1 MTTLLAQGPVDVN
14 VRGLLDRLQARA
26 DNAYC
31 DYIGLCRR
39 DECLGWEAKVEK
51 QIFGEA
57 ELKAHKDAAEKLGRH
72 RALQEAAN
80 LLHELLTPNALNS
93 GAAEA
98 KTDAEELSRLRI
110 LYDEL
115 LMAVGNKYPG
125 ETRHKTALRYI
136 RTAEIPVSGQAKD
149 CVPNA
154 KAERPETAAKE

>member
-1 MTTLLAQGPVDVN
+1 MTTLIAQGPVDVN

-80 LLHELLTPNALNS
+80 LLHELLTPNKPFGDMDGGYFGS
-93 GAAEA
+93 P
-98 KTDAEELSRLRI
+98 SRE
-110 LYDEL
+110 D
-115 LMAVGNKYPG
+115 
-125 ETRHKTALRYI
+125 TALDRGLADVN
-136 RTAEIPVSGQAKD
+136 AELRKELKELRSENK
-149 CVPNA
+149 
-154 KAERPETAAKE
+154 RLTAALDAISGTIAI

>member
-1 MTTLLAQGPVDVN
+1 MTTLIAQGPVDVN

-80 LLHELLTPNALNS
+80 LLHELLTPNAAVAGYKSELDRML
-93 GAAEA
+93 
-98 KTDAEELSRLRI
+98 DAQAIYL
-110 LYDEL
+110 
-115 LMAVGNKYPG
+115 GPG
-125 ETRHKTALRYI
+125 K
-136 RTAEIPVSGQAKD
+136 
-149 CVPNA
+149 
-154 KAERPETAAKE
+154 

>member
-1 MTTLLAQGPVDVN
+1 MNHETLPAQGPVDVN

-80 LLHELLTPNALNS
+80 LLHELLTPNKPFGDMDGGYFGS
-93 GAAEA
+93 P
-98 KTDAEELSRLRI
+98 SRE
-110 LYDEL
+110 D
-115 LMAVGNKYPG
+115 
-125 ETRHKTALRYI
+125 TALDRGLADVN
-136 RTAEIPVSGQAKD
+136 AELRKELKELRSENK
-149 CVPNA
+149 
-154 KAERPETAAKE
+154 RLTAALEAIGGTIAI

>member
-1 MTTLLAQGPVDVN
+1 MNHETLPAQGPVDVN

-80 LLHELLTPNALNS
+80 LLHELLTPNKPFGDMDGGYFGS
-93 GAAEA
+93 P
-98 KTDAEELSRLRI
+98 SRE
-110 LYDEL
+110 D
-115 LMAVGNKYPG
+115 
-125 ETRHKTALRYI
+125 TALDRGLADVN
-136 RTAEIPVSGQAKD
+136 AELRKELKELRSENK
-149 CVPNA
+149 
-154 KAERPETAAKE
+154 RLTAALDAISGTIAI